1 VDDEVAVLETL
12 SEQLGALFADQY
24 DIASARSAEEAL
36 ELLAELQDERIPLAM
51 VIADQIMPGMAGDE
65 FLIRVYQQY
74 PESIK
79 ILLTGYAGLDSA
91 VNAINNAGLHRY
103 LTKPWEREDL
113 QLTTTNLLEQ
123 YRLDQENRILLE
135 TLETRNRELERALE
149 ELKQAQAEREKSARL
164 AAIGEMA
171 GTIIHDFKNPMT
183 TILGAVQM
191 LCEKGLAP
199 DRRQWYKELVQREID
214 RMRHLTQDL
223 LDFGRGETHLTLEP
237 CTVGDLLNDF
247 RESVEQDFQQQG
259 VALHLSLE
267 NPDRQLLVDR
277 ERINRC
283 LGNLADNSREA
294 MPQGGMFAVQTE
306 LQEGYLW
313 FAVADNGPG
322 IPEAIRDRLF
332 EPFVSYGKRHGT
344 GLGMAIVQSIIR
356 AHGGDIT
363 FETETGRG
371 TTFFIR
377 LPLPTDSTPASQDPV
392 FLAEAVERDARA
404 EVAP

>member
-36 ELLAELQDERIPLAM
+36 ELLAELQAEGIPLAM

-65 FLIRVYQQY
+65 FLIRVYQQF

-103 LTKPWEREDL
+103 ITKPWEREDL

-123 YRLDQENRILLE
+123 YRLDQENRILLD

-199 DRRQWYKELVQREID
+199 DRRQWYKELVQRGID

-223 LDFGRGETHLTLEP
+223 LDFARGETRLTLEL
-237 CTVGDLLNDF
+237 CSVGDLLNDF
-247 RESVEQDFQQQG
+247 RESVEEDFQQQG
-259 VALHLSLE
+259 LALHISLE
-267 NPDRQLLVDR
+267 NPDCRLFVDR
-277 ERINRC
+277 AGISAKH
-283 LGNLADNSREA
+283 L
-294 MPQGGMFAVQTE
+294 FAWE
-306 LQEGYLW
+306 
-313 FAVADNGPG
+313 
-322 IPEAIRDRLF
+322 
-332 EPFVSYGKRHGT
+332 
-344 GLGMAIVQSIIR
+344 
-356 AHGGDIT
+356 
-363 FETETGRG
+363 
-371 TTFFIR
+371 
-377 LPLPTDSTPASQDPV
+377 
-392 FLAEAVERDARA
+392 
-404 EVAP
+404 